1 MTNDAARCLVGA
13 GGTSLAVVTCRELF
27 SGVLV
32 TLAATGL
39 GEPFLVR
46 DWHFKEKIIP
56 ESMRAIL
63 LLGEGMAATL
73 GTNLVY
79 LLSLDR
85 TDLQLDDDIY
95 I

>member
-1 MTNDAARCLVGA
+1 MNNVEVIIQRVRYANGYGVDLSLRHEHTNL
-13 GGTSLAVVTCRELF
+13 
-27 SGVLV
+27 
-32 TLAATGL
+32 
-39 GEPFLVR
+39 EPFLVR

-56 ESMRAIL
+56 ESMRAIVL
-63 LLGEGMAATL
+63 LAEGMAATL
-73 GTNLVY
+73 GTNLIY